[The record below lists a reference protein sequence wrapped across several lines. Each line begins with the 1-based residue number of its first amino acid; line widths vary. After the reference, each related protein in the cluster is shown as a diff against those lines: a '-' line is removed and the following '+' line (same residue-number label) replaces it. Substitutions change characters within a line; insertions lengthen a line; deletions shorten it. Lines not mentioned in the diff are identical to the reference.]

1 MGAAAAASLLHREA
15 TQERGLRAPDNKNN
29 TTREYIQHSLRT
41 IDSIGGVF
49 SPASVIDSPEHED
62 SPIGGREEHIRAI
75 QLLVMFMKNLLR
87 KGKLPLG
94 ECAMDIEEVCVRYLW
109 IAEVREFKRF
119 LEGSELDDGGVKVD
133 GGVGG

>member
-1 MGAAAAASLLHREA
+1 MDTA
-15 TQERGLRAPDNKNN
+15 TV
-29 TTREYIQHSLRT
+29 TREYIQHSLRT

-49 SPASVIDSPEHED
+49 SPASVVDSPEHED

-119 LEGSELDDGGVKVD
+119 LEGSELDD
-133 GGVGG
+133 